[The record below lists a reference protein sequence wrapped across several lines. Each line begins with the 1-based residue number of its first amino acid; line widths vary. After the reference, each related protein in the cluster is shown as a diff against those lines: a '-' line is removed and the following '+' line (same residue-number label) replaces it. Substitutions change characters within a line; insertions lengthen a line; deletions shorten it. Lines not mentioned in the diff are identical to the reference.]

1 MEKMKLTQAQIDA
14 INKALSHY
22 GDADHLVK
30 MHRQVILNG
39 HEWSI
44 WTELNDLSPAVLN
57 HALKYGFEVS
67 ESTDEEIKK
76 VLARLKSKNF
86 NNEDILFTHQQWKDE
101 ENQILNSV
109 SYDKISRLLM
119 EMDNQHPQQ
128 KTPHHMGKVK
138 PEEQKSSRQELE
150 LDLDYELASLHDAMK
165 QGNQT
170 EVACCKQRLAEIHKE
185 LESSE

>member
-1 MEKMKLTQAQIDA
+1 MKLTQVQIDA

-30 MHRQVILNG
+30 MHRQLILNG

-86 NNEDILFTHQQWKDE
+86 NNEDILFNHQQWKDE

-119 EMDNQHPQQ
+119 EMDNKQPQQ
-128 KTPHHMGKVK
+128 KTQHHMGKVK
-138 PEEQKSSRQELE
+138 PKEQKSSRQELE
-150 LDLDYELASLHDAMK
+150 LDLDYQLASLHNAMQ
-165 QGNQT
+165 QGDQL
-170 EVACCKQRLAEIHKE
+170 EIERCKKHLAEIHKE
-185 LESSE
+185 LESNK